1 MAVRTEPR
9 PIPSTTTTAKKAWW
23 RRPWIG
29 PLALVVLAFLAFSL
43 PPYLAFDPARSRVP
57 QPDGFPAHYWFLVG
71 HVIFGSVA
79 MIGAVLQIWP
89 WLRRTHPVVHRYAG
103 RAYVFAGVLPS
114 ALMALTIGSQ
124 SPFGPAT
131 RVSDVLAAVLWIGC
145 TIAGWRAV
153 RDRRFGDHRKWMIRS
168 VTLTF
173 SIIVNRVISP
183 IAMIVLEPQIP
194 TTFGGSELAYSQS
207 VGAISSWG
215 GLFFAL
221 IVSQLI
227 LERHRAKKPAS
238 AR

>member
-1 MAVRTEPR
+1 MAVRTEVKPVSR
-9 PIPSTTTTAKKAWW
+9 TVRKPWW

-43 PPYLAFDPARSRVP
+43 PPYLALDPAQSRVP

-89 WLRRTHPVVHRYAG
+89 WLRRTYPVVHRYAG

-114 ALMALTIGSQ
+114 GLMALTIGSQ

-131 RVSDVLAAVLWIGC
+131 RVSDVLGAVLWLGC
-145 TIAGWRAV
+145 TFAGWRAA

-168 VTLTF
+168 VALTF
-173 SIIVNRVISP
+173 SIILNRLIAP
-183 IAMIVLEPQIP
+183 IAMIVLAPQIP

-207 VGAISSWG
+207 VAAISAWLGIS
-215 GLFFAL
+215 LTL
-221 IVSQLI
+221 ITTQLY
-227 LERHRAKKPAS
+227 LERRPARKPAS
-238 AR
+238 VR

>member
-1 MAVRTEPR
+1 MAVRTEVRPNPR
-9 PIPSTTTTAKKAWW
+9 TTGPKAWW

-29 PLALVVLAFLAFSL
+29 PLALLVLAFLSFSL

-57 QPDGFPAHYWFLVG
+57 QPDGFPAHYWFLVA
-71 HVIFGSVA
+71 HVLFGSIA

-89 WLRRTHPVVHRYAG
+89 WLRRTHPVIHRHTG

-114 ALMALTIGSQ
+114 GLMALTIGSQ
-124 SPFGPAT
+124 SPFGPTT

-145 TIAGWRAV
+145 TLAGWRAV
-153 RDRRFGDHRKWMIRS
+153 RERRFGDHRKWMIRS

-173 SIIVNRVISP
+173 SIIVNRLISP

-207 VGAISSWG
+207 VGAISAWG
-215 GLFFAL
+215 GLAFAL
-221 IVSQLI
+221 VVSQLI
-227 LERHRAKKPAS
+227 LERRPARKPVG

>member
-1 MAVRTEPR
+1 MAVRTEVR
-9 PIPSTTTTAKKAWW
+9 PVSRTARKTWW

-43 PPYLAFDPARSRVP
+43 PPYLALDPAQSRVP

-89 WLRRTHPVVHRYAG
+89 WLRRTYPVVHRYAG

-114 ALMALTIGSQ
+114 GLMALTIGSQ

-131 RVSDVLAAVLWIGC
+131 RVSDVLGAVLWLGC
-145 TIAGWRAV
+145 TFAGWRAA

-168 VTLTF
+168 VALTF
-173 SIIVNRVISP
+173 SIILNRMIAP
-183 IAMIVLEPQIP
+183 IAMVVLEPQIP

-207 VGAISSWG
+207 VAAISAWLGIS
-215 GLFFAL
+215 LAL
-221 IVSQLI
+221 ITTQLY
-227 LERHRAKKPAS
+227 LERRPARKPAG

>member
-1 MAVRTEPR
+1 MAVRTAVR
-9 PIPSTTTTAKKAWW
+9 PVVQTARKAWW
-23 RRPWIG
+23 QRPWIG
-29 PLALVVLAFLAFSL
+29 PLALLVLAFLSFSL
-43 PPYLAFDPARSRVP
+43 PPYLALDPAQSRVP

-71 HVIFGSVA
+71 HVIFGSIA
-79 MIGAVLQIWP
+79 MGGAVLQIWP
-89 WLRRTHPVVHRYAG
+89 WLRRVHPVVHRNAG

-114 ALMALTIGSQ
+114 GLMALTIGSQ
-124 SPFGPAT
+124 SPFGPVT

-153 RDRRFGDHRKWMIRS
+153 RERRFGDHRKWMIRS

-173 SIIVNRVISP
+173 SIIVNRVLSP
-183 IAMIVLEPQIP
+183 IAMIILEPQIP
-194 TTFGGSELAYSQS
+194 TTFGGSQVAFMQS

-215 GLFFAL
+215 GLAFAV

-227 LERHRAKKPAS
+227 LEHRPARKPAT

>member
-1 MAVRTEPR
+1 MAVRTEAR
-9 PIPSTTTTAKKAWW
+9 PIPRITTKAEKAWW

-29 PLALVVLAFLAFSL
+29 PLALVVLAFLSFSL
-43 PPYLAFDPARSRVP
+43 PPYLALDPAQSRVP
-57 QPDGFPAHYWFLVG
+57 APEGFPAHYWFLVG
-71 HVIFGSVA
+71 HVIFGSIA

-114 ALMALTIGSQ
+114 GLMALTIGSQ
-124 SPFGPAT
+124 SPFGPVT

-153 RDRRFGDHRKWMIRS
+153 RERRFGDHPKWMIRS

-194 TTFGGSELAYSQS
+194 TTFGGSELAYGQS
-207 VGAISSWG
+207 VGALSSWG

-221 IVSQLI
+221 VVSQLI
-227 LERHRAKKPAS
+227 LERRPAKKPVGV
-238 AR
+238 R